1 MAKKETKTNR
11 YEQILDDEKNKK
23 TISIKYVGLLKNKWC
38 FVDGNGKES
47 KIPKYKD
54 DDSVLSALPVK
65 MITVTHKRVPDSQA
79 GILSQLNGLTVEE
92 AECFFTKLMTIT
104 GYAAQLKQTFILK
117 PSPQE
122 LEERLNKILDS
133 DYVKG
138 MVYYMPEEEIPYALI
153 AELAEIDGNKL
164 VYEDILQ
171 MDLEDVI
178 ALQGEISGKF
188 EKKTPTPTTT
198 NVEKEQET
206 QTNVPSP
213 TVSPSSTY
221 VKSQDGNIQK

>member
-1 MAKKETKTNR
+1 MTKTITLPSGKVATIHKGVGFDLL
-11 YEQILDDEKNKK
+11 QAQTKAK
-23 TISIKYVGLLKNKWC
+23 T
-38 FVDGNGKES
+38 
-47 KIPKYKD
+47 P
-54 DDSVLSALPVK
+54 
-65 MITVTHKRVPDSQA
+65 
-79 GILSQLNGLTVEE
+79 
-92 AECFFTKLMTIT
+92 
-104 GYAAQLKQTFILK
+104 
-117 PSPQE
+117 
-122 LEERLNKILDS
+122 
-133 DYVKG
+133 
-138 MVYYMPEEEIPYALI
+138 EEIPYALI

-206 QTNVPSP
+206 QTNAPSQ
-213 TVSPSSTY
+213 TVNPSSTY

>member
-1 MAKKETKTNR
+1 MTKTITLPSGKVATIHKGVGFDLL
-11 YEQILDDEKNKK
+11 QAQTKAK
-23 TISIKYVGLLKNKWC
+23 T
-38 FVDGNGKES
+38 
-47 KIPKYKD
+47 P
-54 DDSVLSALPVK
+54 
-65 MITVTHKRVPDSQA
+65 
-79 GILSQLNGLTVEE
+79 
-92 AECFFTKLMTIT
+92 
-104 GYAAQLKQTFILK
+104 
-117 PSPQE
+117 
-122 LEERLNKILDS
+122 
-133 DYVKG
+133 
-138 MVYYMPEEEIPYALI
+138 EEIPYALI

-188 EKKTPTPTTT
+188 EKKTPIPVTT